1 MPVRSVSKIV
11 YAPEHEMGPRTIRQP
26 LPSGEL
32 PYLDPFVL
40 LHHAP
45 PRVNDGKHG
54 LAAHPHRGFAPVTFI
69 YKGGV
74 RHRDT
79 MGNDST
85 ITAGGTQWMH
95 AGSGILHE
103 ENPLAGENELIQL
116 WINTPAKDK
125 MAAPTYSPLSREAT
139 PRHVTGDGL
148 VTVNV
153 IAGHLLGLA
162 GPIPTLSSVNAAT
175 IDAKRNGRIEIPLPP
190 SHNAFLYLLDGAVS
204 AGAGEPVTGLRLAAF
219 ERDGDAIAFEA
230 LEDTRALLMS
240 GEPIGEPIVS
250 YGPFVMNS
258 EEEIK
263 KAFRDYRAGL
273 FGEVKPLANI
283 R

>member
-1 MPVRSVSKIV
+1 MSHRTVARIV
-11 YAPEHEMGPRTIRQP
+11 YAPTHEMGPLTIRQP
-26 LPSGEL
+26 LPSDEL

-54 LAAHPHRGFAPVTFI
+54 LEAHPHRGFAPVTFI

-85 ITAGGTQWMH
+85 INAGGTQWMH

-116 WINTPAKDK
+116 WINTPAARKLD
-125 MAAPTYSPLSREAT
+125 APTYHPLQREET
-139 PRHVTGDGL
+139 PRHVTEDGL
-148 VTVNV
+148 LTVNV
-153 IAGHLLGLA
+153 VAGELLGLR
-162 GPIPTLSSVNAAT
+162 GPIPTLSPVNAAT
-175 IDAKRNGRIEIPLPP
+175 IDAKRGARIELALPA
-190 SHNAFLYLLDGAVS
+190 SHNAFLYALDGALSV
-204 AGAGEPVTGLRLAAF
+204 GAGEPLTGHRIAAF
-219 ERDGDAIAFEA
+219 ARDGESIQVEA

-240 GEPIGEPIVS
+240 GEPLGEPIVT
-250 YGPFVMNS
+250 YGPFVMNT
-258 EEEIK
+258 EEEIR
-263 KAFRDYRAGL
+263 KAFRDYRSGL
-273 FGEVKPLANI
+273 FGEIPPLA
-283 R
+283 